1 MGMLGSVVKMRRG
14 YSAPGIVV
22 KVFDITPDNLTRR
35 VRVLWSDSGVGLEKK
50 KDLIVISERE

>member
-1 MGMLGSVVKMRRG
+1 MLGSVVKMRRG

-22 KVFDITPDNLTRR
+22 KVFDITPDNLTRW